1 MSGLNRMKPRNEKK
15 NGVSVMGVSL
25 LMMYLISGVLLL
37 LLSALLYRFELS
49 EGTVKIGIV
58 AVYIVSGFV
67 GGLLTGKQMQDK
79 KYLWG
84 LLTGSIYFLLLLILS
99 FILKSGMGEEGSF
112 DVVRIL
118 TTMVLCAVSAMAGGM
133 LS

>member
-1 MSGLNRMKPRNEKK
+1 MKPRNEKK